1 MDQAMHHYTRA
12 KSIVD
17 IVSGMGKTEQEEI
30 NKNKVRPLLTLCVTV
45 LCAHIS
51 YFLSMRACRV
61 QSALTR
67 H

>member
-30 NKNKVRPLLTLCVTV
+30 DKNKVRPLLVSECFA
-45 LCAHIS
+45 CIS
-51 YFLSMRACRV
+51 QVS
-61 QSALTR
+61 SAWGLAGYSPAP
-67 H
+67 